1 MADEEYVLKKSTLDQ
16 YLKLDYSHYKTNGNS
31 SVEDLR
37 QKYFSDVPCSLLS
50 KLIQVY
56 KMDLEMFEYSVDDF
70 KKTCSKETPKEIHKN
85 NKRKNQK
92 KKRNKKKL
100 KSTSKQK
107 NK

>member
-16 YLKLDYSHYKTNGNS
+16 YLKLNYVHYKTNGNS

-37 QKYFSDVPCSLLS
+37 RKYFTDVPCSLLS

-70 KKTCSKETPKEIHKN
+70 KKNCSKENSKEIHKN
-85 NKRKNQK
+85 NQRKN
-92 KKRNKKKL
+92 
-100 KSTSKQK
+100 
-107 NK
+107 

>member
-16 YLKLDYSHYKTNGNS
+16 YLKLDYKNFKTNGNS

-37 QKYFSDVPCSLLS
+37 RKYFSDVPCSLLS

-70 KKTCSKETPKEIHKN
+70 KQNCSKETPKENHKN
-85 NKRKNQK
+85 NQRKNQ
-92 KKRNKKKL
+92 RNKKNKKRL
-100 KSTSKQK
+100 KNTREQK